1 MKLIGIGDEAANK
14 IDGQIHA
21 TRELGSFIKPDLRG
35 YQRLNIILSMQFP
48 RAPMDREGQL
58 ELSWND
64 CMTKLCD
71 VNQAAKDKLP
81 PVFAEK
87 SGIGSHYVD
96 AFIKPMNTKLP
107 DGTRVG
113 CKRKGL
119 KITLAVGTKKGE
131 GLMRRLEVGKDPIV
145 MLSAALQEAA
155 KAAGVEL
162 KISNTEIFV
171 AG

>member
-1 MKLIGIGDEAANK
+1 
-14 IDGQIHA
+14 
-21 TRELGSFIKPDLRG
+21 
-35 YQRLNIILSMQFP
+35 
-48 RAPMDREGQL
+48 
-58 ELSWND
+58 
-64 CMTKLCD
+64 MTKLCD
-71 VNQAAKDKLP
+71 INPGAKEKLP

-96 AFIKPMNTKLP
+96 AFLKPMNTKLP

-119 KITLAVGTKKGE
+119 KVTLTVGTKKGD
-131 GLMRRLEVGKDPIV
+131 GLMRRLDVSKDPTV

-155 KAAGVEL
+155 KAAGVQL
-162 KISNTEIFV
+162 QITGSEILI